1 MFSPF
6 LQVIVL
12 QGRPGLRWSV
22 VSCFVKGKEAGLR
35 RLAMC
40 NADSDW
46 KDSVV
51 GETPGLFLLRRSRC
65 GCRGR
70 SGRERRRDRRILRVG
85 CGIVQSSGVLED
97 AAGVNGDGLDAGGL
111 GGNWRAG
118 APPVGARRPFARAAP
133 KNPETPEQRT
143 RRGYQ

>member
-6 LQVIVL
+6 LQVIVI
-12 QGRPGLRWSV
+12 QGRPGLRSLV

-46 KDSVV
+46 RDSVV

-97 AAGVNGDGLDAGGL
+97 AAGVNGDGLDAGGV
-111 GGNWRAG
+111 GGVGGGDAAVVRAG
-118 APPVGARRPFARAAP
+118 WVYIDAAG
-133 KNPETPEQRT
+133 KSKETA
-143 RRGYQ
+143 

>member
-40 NADSDW
+40 NADSEW

-97 AAGVNGDGLDAGGL
+97 AG
-111 GGNWRAG
+111 GGNRG
-118 APPVGARRPFARAAP
+118 RVGARGVGGGWSAGAA
-133 KNPETPEQRT
+133 
-143 RRGYQ
+143 G